1 MTIQFRAYE
10 NKAKVKGF
18 GGLFVL
24 KKKSGPR
31 NITSDVSFVQT
42 ASADE
47 GRKLGEIVDKKTE
60 DSNTN
65 LNQEVVNGNQL
76 NSVEPNSTV
85 ENKLKRKKSE
95 TVKSLPKSKKTK
107 IEEMK
112 LFKANY
118 F

>member
-1 MTIQFRAYE
+1 MSSFRNNQDSE
-10 NKAKVKGF
+10 F
-18 GGLFVL
+18 
-24 KKKSGPR
+24 
-31 NITSDVSFVQT
+31 
-42 ASADE
+42 
-47 GRKLGEIVDKKTE
+47 KLSQIDPNGQIRF
-60 DSNTN
+60 S

-95 TVKSLPKSKKTK
+95 NVTSLPKSKKTK